1 MSILKPTLCLL
12 AVTTVSALL
21 LGVLYNITREPVE
34 RQATLRQAEIIS
46 ILLPGTSHTYEE
58 SIYKQQ
64 DMHPNIHGMVIAY
77 DANNQPLGYVI
88 TSQGPGYAGPVVI
101 MAGFDT
107 DGILTGISVLQ
118 HRETPGLGTAIL
130 NPVFLAQFEGRTETM
145 TVARMPSGDNE
156 IAALAS
162 ATISTV
168 AVVEGVNAAME
179 FIRNYVNDRY
189 DKCQNQC

>member
-1 MSILKPTLCLL
+1 MSTLKPTLCLL

-21 LGVLYNITREPVE
+21 LGILYNITREPVE
-34 RQATLRQAEIIS
+34 RQTILRQAEIIAG
-46 ILLPGTSHTYEE
+46 LLPGTSHTYEE
-58 SIYKQQ
+58 SIYEKQ
-64 DMHPNIHGMVIAY
+64 DMHPNVHGIVRAY

-88 TSQGPGYAGPVVI
+88 TAQGPGYAGPVLV
-101 MAGFDT
+101 MAGFDIA
-107 DGILTGISVLQ
+107 GVLTGVSILH

-130 NPVFLAQFEGRTETM
+130 NPVFLGQFEGRTETM
-145 TVARMPSGDNE
+145 TVARIPSSDNE

-179 FIRNYVNDRY
+179 FVRERY
-189 DKCQNQC
+189 